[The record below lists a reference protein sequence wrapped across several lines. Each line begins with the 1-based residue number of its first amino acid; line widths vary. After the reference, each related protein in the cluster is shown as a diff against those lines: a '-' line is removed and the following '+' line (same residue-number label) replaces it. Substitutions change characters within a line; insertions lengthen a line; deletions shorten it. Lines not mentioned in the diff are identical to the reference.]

1 MRLCS
6 EGQEGPGAKSGALT
20 WPQEEGVLVVIWTI
34 GYSVPRVVMECLM
47 TPGLGH
53 WPWKSPSPSL
63 PSLLLP
69 QDILPNS

>member
-1 MRLCS
+1 MSPRR
-6 EGQEGPGAKSGALT
+6 
-20 WPQEEGVLVVIWTI
+20 GVLVVIRTI

-47 TPGLGH
+47 TPGLGL

-63 PSLLLP
+63 LSLLLP